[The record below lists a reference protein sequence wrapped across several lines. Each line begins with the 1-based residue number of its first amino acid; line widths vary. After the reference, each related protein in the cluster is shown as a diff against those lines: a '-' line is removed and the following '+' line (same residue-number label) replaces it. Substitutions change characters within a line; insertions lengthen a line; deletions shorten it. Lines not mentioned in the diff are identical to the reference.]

1 MMQNKMVALE
11 VSLERS
17 SIVAPSYRPSGYAL
31 AVAVSNIVEKINQP
45 QTKDKIKSLVKKKVE
60 LTYIVL
66 EGSSLPLTASE
77 QLWEALSTLEVA
89 EDDNLSSYDL
99 ELCDDEGGALF
110 RIEGIFKDRSNLLEG
125 VSNFKSVSSR
135 LTKQVSDWVSEGFSK
150 EQAQFVD
157 TTLSNIRT
165 LEELQAEIT
174 KSNTNETLDR
184 ISEEMEELLATRK
197 DDSQFR
203 QAWEELRGQLAEQN
217 SQDLIGSV
225 PPHLRVEVTS
235 PFDVY
240 SDVEGVSE
248 EDGKNILEAQLQ
260 SYLPH
265 QYKSDGSMVLNLQG
279 AVLRL
284 PVLKK
289 FKLLDELDEDYL
301 GDSST
306 NLTYGE
312 ALFLYLSKLEGSLEV
327 PKGRV
332 DTVFASVLSVGL
344 RSQTDFLAKWF
355 EGVSSV
361 AEAYK
366 NSGLIST
373 ERYRTYLK
381 EKLPFENYLGL
392 LYVMY
397 KENLFE
403 CIDKGLPDLMGDIS
417 RKEFAQLMN

>member
-31 AVAVSNIVEKINQP
+31 AVAVSNIVEKVNNSK
-45 QTKDKIKSLVKKKVE
+45 TKELLKSLVKKEVE
-60 LTYIVL
+60 LTYVIL

-89 EDDNLSSYDL
+89 EDDDLSSYDL
-99 ELCDDEGGALF
+99 ELCDDEGGVLV
-110 RIEGIFKDRSNLLEG
+110 RIEGVFKDRANLLEG

-135 LTKQVSDWVSEGFSK
+135 LDKQISEWVSEGLPK
-150 EQAQFVD
+150 EQNQFVES
-157 TTLSNIRT
+157 TLNNIRT

-174 KSNTNETLDR
+174 KSSANEALER

-203 QAWEELRGQLAEQN
+203 QAWEELRGQLAEQS

-225 PPHLRVEVTS
+225 PPHLRVEVSS

-240 SDVEGVSE
+240 SDTEGVSA
-248 EDGKNILEAQLQ
+248 EDGKNILEAQLK

-289 FKLLDELDEDYL
+289 FKLVDDCDEDYL
-301 GDSST
+301 VDSST

-355 EGVSSV
+355 EGVSNV

-366 NSGLIST
+366 KSGVIAT

-381 EKLPFENYLGL
+381 EKLPFEHYLGL

-417 RKEFAQLMN
+417 RREFAQLMK